1 MNQNAYSFLLTTIA
15 GLSTLIGFLF
25 LWIKSKEKKNL
36 ISICLSF
43 AAGVMISIS
52 LMELFPEAILL
63 LHQKYDFTISLLL
76 SLIFAN
82 IGVILSKWINKYIK
96 IDNKLY
102 HLGIVS
108 MIVIALHNL
117 PEGIATY
124 LTSEK
129 NIHLGFSLAFSI
141 ALHNIPE
148 GVTIAIP
155 IYYATKNKSKA
166 FLYTLIAGISEP
178 IGAILAHF
186 LLRPWINNIF
196 MGNLYSFIAG
206 MMIYISITELLPEA
220 LSYTQHKKTIFS
232 FIVGFLFM
240 IFIKMI
246 K

>member
-1 MNQNAYSFLLTTIA
+1 MNQNTYSFLLTTLA

-25 LWIKSKEKKNL
+25 LWIKPKEKENL

-52 LMELFPEAILL
+52 LMELFPEGFLL

-82 IGVILSKWINKYIK
+82 IGVILSKWINTYIK

-124 LTSEK
+124 LTAEK

-148 GVTIAIP
+148 GVTIAVP
-155 IYYATKNKSKA
+155 IYYATKRKSKA

-186 LLRPWINNIF
+186 LLKPWINNIF

-206 MMIYISITELLPEA
+206 MMIYISITELLSES
-220 LSYTQHKKTIFS
+220 LSYNRYKQTIFS
-232 FIVGFLFM
+232 FFVGFLFM